1 MNFLNWQLLF
11 LLVIP
16 FGLLMWVW
24 AQKKPHLALP
34 FDQRHLIQGKQKRGR
49 VWGVVLNIADSIPPL
64 LLALVI
70 IILAGPTRLGTP
82 VQERELKNIQFCL
95 DVSGSMQTNFGVAK
109 RYDAAME
116 AINDFIDF
124 REGDTFGLTIFGVQ
138 NLQWVPLTT
147 DTSAFKCATP
157 FLRPEQLPRGFN
169 GTMIGKALQSCRQVL
184 LEREEGDRMII
195 LVSDGNSFDLNPPN
209 DEELARKLKA
219 DDIVVYAVHVSNTS
233 LPPELATI
241 TTITGGEAFNPGDRE
256 GLRAV
261 FRKIDQMQQTKL
273 KPATAVRQDC
283 FWPFAVVGMSLLA
296 VALLTSF
303 GLRYTPW

>member
-1 MNFLNWQLLF
+1 MSFVNWQVLF

-16 FGLLMWVW
+16 AGMLMWTW
-24 AQKKPHLALP
+24 AKKNPQMALP
-34 FDQRHLIQGKQKRGR
+34 FDGGRQKKGR
-49 VWGVVLNIADSIPPL
+49 FWQTILNASDSIPAL
-64 LLALVI
+64 ILAVVL
-70 IILAGPTRLGTP
+70 IILAGPTALGTP
-82 VQERELKNIQFCL
+82 IQEREVKNIQFCL
-95 DVSGSMQTNFGVAK
+95 DVSGSMQSNFGSVK

-157 FLRPEQLPRGFN
+157 FLRPELLPPGFG
-169 GTMIGKALQSCRQVL
+169 GTMIGRALQACQKVL
-184 LEREEGDRMII
+184 VEREEGDRMII
-195 LVSDGNSFDLNPPN
+195 LVSDGASFDLNPPN
-209 DEELARKLKA
+209 DEVLARKLKE

-233 LPPELATI
+233 LPPALATI
-241 TTITGGEAFNPGDRE
+241 TTMTGGEAFNPGDKD

-273 KPATAVRQDC
+273 KPAYAVRQDY
-283 FWPFAVVGMSLLA
+283 FWPFAIAGMVLLA
-296 VALLTSF
+296 ISSLTSF

>member
-1 MNFLNWQLLF
+1 MSFLNWQLLF

-16 FGLLMWVW
+16 FALLFWTW
-24 AQKKPHLALP
+24 SHKKPKIALP
-34 FDQRHLIQGKQKRGR
+34 FDGGRQRPGHYWRFLLSLSES
-49 VWGVVLNIADSIPPL
+49 VPAL
-64 LLALVI
+64 LLAIAIL
-70 IILAGPTRLGTP
+70 ILAGPTQLGTP

-95 DVSGSMQTNFGVAK
+95 DVSGSMTASFGAGK

-147 DTSAFKCATP
+147 DTSAFKCAPP
-157 FLRPEQLPRGFN
+157 FLRPEQLPPGFG
-169 GTMIGKALQSCRQVL
+169 GTMIGSALQACQQVL
-184 LEREEGDRMII
+184 VQREEGDRMII
-195 LVSDGNSFDLNPPN
+195 LVSDGNSFDLSAPN

-241 TTITGGEAFNPGDRE
+241 TTITGGESFNPGDRD

-273 KPATAVRQDC
+273 KPAYAVRQDF
-283 FWPFAVVGMSLLA
+283 FWPFAMIGMILIGIS
-296 VALLTSF
+296 LLTSF

>member
-1 MNFLNWQLLF
+1 MNFVNWQVLF

-16 FGLLMWVW
+16 AGILMWIW
-24 AQKKPHLALP
+24 SKKDPQIALP
-34 FDQRHLIQGKQKRGR
+34 FDGGRQRKGH
-49 VWGVVLNIADSIPPL
+49 VWNFFLCAAESLPAL
-64 LLALVI
+64 LLALVL
-70 IILAGPTRLGTP
+70 IILAGPTQLGTP
-82 VQERELKNIQFCL
+82 EQERELKNIQFCL
-95 DVSGSMQTNFGVAK
+95 DVSGSMTSNFGSVK

-147 DTSAFKCATP
+147 DTSAFKCAPP
-157 FLRPEQLPRGFN
+157 FLRPESLPPGFG
-169 GTMIGKALQSCRQVL
+169 GTMIGSALQACQEVL
-184 LEREEGDRMII
+184 VDREKGDRMII
-195 LVSDGNSFDLNPPN
+195 LVSDGNSFDLNAPN
-209 DEELARKLKA
+209 DEELAKKLKS

-241 TTITGGEAFNPGDRE
+241 TTITGGEAFNPGDKN

-261 FRKIDQMQQTKL
+261 FRKIDQMQETKL
-273 KPATAVRQDC
+273 KPSVAVRQDY
-283 FWPFAVVGMSLLA
+283 FWPFTIVGMVLVGLS
-296 VALLTSF
+296 LLTSF

>member
-16 FGLLMWVW
+16 FGMLMWTW
-24 AQKKPHLALP
+24 TNKKPFLALP
-34 FDQRHLIQGKQKRGR
+34 FDGGRQKQGR
-49 VWGVVLNIADSIPPL
+49 VWAFFLNVAESVPAL
-64 LLALVI
+64 LLAIAIL
-70 IILAGPTRLGTP
+70 ILAGPTRLGTP
-82 VQERELKNIQFCL
+82 KQERELKNIQFCL
-95 DVSGSMQTNFGVAK
+95 DVSGSMTTNFGVGK

-147 DTSAFKCATP
+147 DTSAFKCAPP
-157 FLRPEQLPRGFN
+157 FLRPEQLPIGFG
-169 GTMIGKALQSCRQVL
+169 GTMIGKALLACQQVL

-195 LVSDGNSFDLNPPN
+195 LVSDGNSFDLSPPN
-209 DEELARKLKA
+209 DEDLARKLKA

-241 TTITGGEAFNPGDRE
+241 TTITGGEAFNPGDRNA
-256 GLRAV
+256 LRAV

-273 KPATAVRQDC
+273 KPSYAVRQDC
-283 FWPFAVVGMSLLA
+283 FWPFAIIGMCLIA
-296 VALLTSF
+296 VRMLTSF

>member
-16 FGLLMWVW
+16 FALLMWTW
-24 AQKKPHLALP
+24 SAKRPRMALP
-34 FDQRHLIQGKQKRGR
+34 FDAGRQKSGR
-49 VWGVVLNIADSIPPL
+49 VWGWVLNLAESIPPL
-64 LLALVI
+64 LLAIAIL
-70 IILAGPTRLGTP
+70 ILADPTQLGTP

-95 DVSGSMQTNFGVAK
+95 DVSGSMTANFGAGK

-147 DTSAFKCATP
+147 DTSAFKCAPP
-157 FLRPEQLPRGFN
+157 FLRPELLPPGFG
-169 GTMIGKALQSCRQVL
+169 GTMIGSALQACQRVL
-184 LEREEGDRMII
+184 VQREEGDRMII
-195 LVSDGNSFDLNPPN
+195 LVSDGNSFDLSPPN
-209 DEELARKLKA
+209 DEELARKLRA

-241 TTITGGEAFNPGDRE
+241 TTLTGGEAFNPGDRE
-256 GLRAV
+256 GLKAV

-273 KPATAVRQDC
+273 KPAYAVRQDF
-283 FWPFAVVGMSLLA
+283 FWPFALIGLSLLA
-296 VALLTSF
+296 VHLLTAF
-303 GLRYTPW
+303 GLRSTPW

>member
-1 MNFLNWQLLF
+1 MNFVNWQVLF
-11 LLVIP
+11 LLAIP
-16 FGLLMWVW
+16 FAILIWVW
-24 AQKKPHLALP
+24 NHKDPQLTLP
-34 FDQRHLIQGKQKRGR
+34 FDGGKQGRGKISQFF
-49 VWGVVLNIADSIPPL
+49 LNLAESVPAL
-64 LLALVI
+64 LLAVVLV
-70 IILAGPTRLGTP
+70 ILAGPTQLGTP

-95 DVSGSMQTNFGVAK
+95 DVSGSMTASFGTVK

-124 REGDTFGLTIFGVQ
+124 RDGDTFGLTIFGVQ

-147 DTSAFKCATP
+147 DTSAFKCAPP
-157 FLRPEQLPRGFN
+157 FLRPESLPPGFG
-169 GTMIGKALQSCRQVL
+169 GTMIGSALQSCQKVL
-184 LEREEGDRMII
+184 VEREQGDRMII
-195 LVSDGNSFDLNPPN
+195 LVSDGNSFDLSAPN

-241 TTITGGEAFNPGDRE
+241 TTITGGEAFNPGDKA
-256 GLRAV
+256 GLRAC

-273 KPATAVRQDC
+273 KPAYAVRQDF
-283 FWPFAVVGMSLLA
+283 FWPFALIAMVLLVLSLLNA
-296 VALLTSF
+296 F

>member
-1 MNFLNWQLLF
+1 MNNFSFLYWQVLF

-16 FGLLMWVW
+16 MGILVW
-24 AQKKPHLALP
+24 IWLRNGRRIVVP
-34 FDQRHLIQGKQKRGR
+34 FDNGAQRRGI
-49 VWGVVLNIADSIPPL
+49 VWQTVLNIAESVP
-64 LLALVI
+64 ALILVVVLI
-70 IILAGPTRLGTP
+70 LLAGPTNLGTP

-95 DVSGSMQTNFGVAK
+95 DVSGSMTASFGPGN

-138 NLQWVPLTT
+138 NMHWVPLTT

-157 FLRPEQLPRGFN
+157 FLDPKVLPPGFG
-169 GTMIGKALQSCRQVL
+169 GTMIGKALEACQKVL
-184 LEREEGDRMII
+184 NDREAGDRMIV
-195 LVSDGNSFDLNPPN
+195 LVSDGNSFDLSPPN
-209 DEELARKLKA
+209 DEVLARKLKA
-219 DDIVVYAVHVSNTS
+219 DNIVVYAVHISNTS

-241 TTITGGEAFNPGDRE
+241 TTITGGETFNPGDKN

-273 KPATAVRQDC
+273 KPAYAVKQDY
-283 FWPFAVVGMSLLA
+283 FWPFAIVGMSLLG
-296 VALLTSF
+296 LCGLFSF